1 MTWEP
6 DKSSTRADFG
16 GDFVASDADVNV
28 NAFQGELLFDEV
40 FEHLVITPASE
51 DGTIKNR
58 GRRSAA
64 KVSSED
70 RGSESLGSLPLFEA
84 EGYSRACRV
93 ARKKFINLCYQVDDN
108 LGDLRHELESFDAN
122 HEKKFIQLEEGAHA
136 LLSVSSRLD
145 TRLSAVCHTAVKIG
159 GHLQVCRPSL

>member
-1 MTWEP
+1 M
-6 DKSSTRADFG
+6 
-16 GDFVASDADVNV
+16 
-28 NAFQGELLFDEV
+28 FDEV

-93 ARKKFINLCYQVDDN
+93 ARKKFINLCYQVCIYTSHSDVFNQNYDFCV
-108 LGDLRHELESFDAN
+108 H
-122 HEKKFIQLEEGAHA
+122 
-136 LLSVSSRLD
+136 
-145 TRLSAVCHTAVKIG
+145 
-159 GHLQVCRPSL
+159 